1 MTYYRFRVAGRE
13 ARDISTVFNSALSRR
28 GGKSR
33 RKSRSFSHVG
43 DTNPNQSSGTSHRHN
58 LPAPGYTRTQDPD
71 SIRFANETDLLSPAG
86 WKNGA
91 ALPRRSSPAIVPPP
105 PPPLSLATTN
115 PGRRSEAITR
125 LPARKSLKVSDYFR
139 ESLVLR

>member
-33 RKSRSFSHVG
+33 RKSRPRRRH
-43 DTNPNQSSGTSHRHN
+43 QSQPILGNGRRHN
-58 LPAPGYTRTQDPD
+58 LPAPGCTRTPDPD
-71 SIRFANETDLLSPAG
+71 PIRFANEADLLSPAG
-86 WKNGA
+86 WKNDV
-91 ALPRRSSPAIVPPP
+91 ALPRRSSSAAIVPPP
-105 PPPLSLATTN
+105 PPPLSPARTN
-115 PGRRSEAITR
+115 SARRSEAITR
-125 LPARKSLKVSDYFR
+125 LPARKSPKVSDYFR

>member
-1 MTYYRFRVAGRE
+1 MTYYRFRVAGRK

-43 DTNPNQSSGTSHRHN
+43 DTNPNRSSGINHRHN
-58 LPAPGYTRTQDPD
+58 LLAPRYIRRTQIP
-71 SIRFANETDLLSPAG
+71 SDLQTRQIYFRPPAG
-86 WKNGA
+86 KMARLHRGD
-91 ALPRRSSPAIVPPP
+91 RHRSIVPP
-105 PPPLSLATTN
+105 PPPLSLATTSLE
-115 PGRRSEAITR
+115 RRSETITP

-139 ESLVLR
+139 ESLVFR